1 MPPRHGK
8 SLVASRKFPAWY
20 LGKNPD
26 KEIIMVSYS
35 LELAREHSRAARD
48 TLAELGP
55 PVFGVGLA
63 PGVAA
68 AGRWGVAEHGGG
80 CVAAG
85 VGGPITGRGADVLII
100 DDPLKNR
107 AEAESPLIRRKT
119 WEWYR
124 START
129 RLAPGGSIVVV
140 MTRWHTD
147 DLVGRLLAADDQEVP
162 WEVLSFPALAEA
174 DDPLG
179 RRPGEALFPARYPA
193 AVLARIR
200 RDLGSY
206 EWSALYQQAPSP
218 PGGGLFKREFFQVFE
233 RIGQVFVLHGGS
245 GERQERL
252 AERCR
257 LFQTCDPAGTLGQRS
272 DFFVLGTWA
281 LTPERELLL
290 MDVIRTRL
298 EGPDQP
304 ALIRRE
310 YERWRPAFVGIE
322 TKSLGLGT
330 FQQLKR
336 DGLPVRELKADQDK
350 FTRALPVAARYEA
363 GMVYHRRGAPWLEDL
378 EAELAAFP
386 EGKHDDQVD
395 MVAHAGL
402 AAIGTVRLAKGDVFT
417 SGVKLAAR
425 KDIGAFL
432 T

>member
-1 MPPRHGK
+1 
-8 SLVASRKFPAWY
+8 VAGSR
-20 LGKNPD
+20 
-26 KEIIMVSYS
+26 
-35 LELAREHSRAARD
+35 
-48 TLAELGP
+48 
-55 PVFGVGLA
+55 
-63 PGVAA
+63 
-68 AGRWGVAEHGGG
+68 GG

-100 DDPLKNR
+100 DDPIKNR
-107 AEAESPLIRRKT
+107 AEAESPMIRRKV

-140 MTRWHTD
+140 MTRWHED
-147 DLVGRLLAADDQEVP
+147 DLVGRLLSADDQD

-179 RRPGEALFPARYPA
+179 RWPGEALFPARYPA
-193 AVLARIR
+193 TALARIR

-218 PGGGLFKREFFQVFE
+218 SGGGLFKREYFQVFE
-233 RIGQVFVLHGGS
+233 RVGGVFVLYGGS
-245 GERQERL
+245 GARQERL

-257 LFQTCDPAGTLGQRS
+257 VFQTCDPAATLGERA
-272 DFFVLGTWA
+272 DYFVLGTWA
-281 LTPERELLL
+281 LTAERELLL

-298 EGPDQP
+298 EGPDQIG
-304 ALIRRE
+304 LIRRE

-350 FTRALPVAARYEA
+350 FTRALPIAARYEA
-363 GMVYHRRGAPWLEDL
+363 GMVYHRRGAPWLESL
-378 EAELAAFP
+378 ETELTAFP
-386 EGKHDDQVD
+386 QGKHDDQVD

-402 AAIGTVRLAKGDVFT
+402 AAIGTVRLGPGDVFT

-425 KDIGAFL
+425 RGMGAFL